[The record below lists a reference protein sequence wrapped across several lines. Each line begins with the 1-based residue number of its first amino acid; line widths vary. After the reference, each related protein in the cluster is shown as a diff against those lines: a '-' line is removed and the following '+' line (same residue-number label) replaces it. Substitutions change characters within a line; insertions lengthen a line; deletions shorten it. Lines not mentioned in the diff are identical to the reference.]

1 MATRLLTSFKD
12 HQNWTIVQHQ
22 SQRGKCDWGGS
33 RICTKPSRPWDMGS
47 VGTRKCTKPWCH
59 LQEYTCRLCK
69 VKNFNLEMYNSPLS
83 LFHEDKASHQRNQI
97 LYNTYFHK
105 LASRVFLSHQYHRPI
120 IGKEKKEIDCSNY
133 FFQNS
138 TSQRRWGQ
146 KRQPGSGN
154 LWAFEA
160 LYNIEVSYFP
170 YSIFYNENCYD

>member
-1 MATRLLTSFKD
+1 MAKRLLTSFKD

-22 SQRGKCDWGGS
+22 SQQGKCDWGGS

-69 VKNFNLEMYNSPLS
+69 VKNFNLEMYISPLS
-83 LFHEDKASHQRNQI
+83 LFQDYKASHQRNQI

-120 IGKEKKEIDCSNY
+120 IGPGKNGNRLFKLLFPKFHFTEKVRPKKTTRQWQSLS
-133 FFQNS
+133 F
-138 TSQRRWGQ
+138 WG
-146 KRQPGSGN
+146 P
-154 LWAFEA
+154 
-160 LYNIEVSYFP
+160 V
-170 YSIFYNENCYD
+170 